1 MISAKRS
8 LFPLVLLFI
17 FMILLTSCGKSNN
30 SFTPSN
36 TDEPS
41 TTITTSSDDNPTP
54 TTKEEDETA
63 NMTLT
68 LIIGN
73 TLVDVFWLDNESVKD
88 LKKHAKDGLTIE
100 LHQYGDFE
108 QTGLLE
114 FTLVSNDTNMNVGPG
129 DIVLYNS
136 NQICLYYDN
145 NSWSFT
151 KLGHINLSKSE
162 LRELLAEEDAV
173 TITLGLI

>member
-1 MISAKRS
+1 MHYQTNMKKLLIFLLTIIS
-8 LFPLVLLFI
+8 I
-17 FMILLTSCGKSNN
+17 TLTSCGKSN
-30 SFTPSN
+30 STPTPT
-36 TDEPS
+36 TDESS
-41 TTITTSSDDNPTP
+41 TTITTPSGDNQ
-54 TTKEEDETA
+54 TTTTEEVDETA

-68 LIIGN
+68 LKIGN

-88 LKKHAKDGLTIE
+88 LKKHAKEGLTIE
-100 LHQYGDFE
+100 LHQYGNFE
-108 QTGLLE
+108 QTGLLG
-114 FTLVSNDTNMNVGPG
+114 FNLVSNDTQMSVGPG

-173 TITLGLI
+173 TITLGLK

>member
-1 MISAKRS
+1 MFMKGTIIFLIIIST
-8 LFPLVLLFI
+8 LVA
-17 FMILLTSCGKSNN
+17 CGKSN
-30 SFTPSN
+30 STPTPT

-41 TTITTSSDDNPTP
+41 TTITTPSDDNPTN
-54 TTKEEDETA
+54 TTEEEDETA

-68 LIIGN
+68 LKIGN

-108 QTGLLE
+108 QTGLLG

-162 LRELLAEEDAV
+162 LRELLAEED
-173 TITLGLI
+173 TLIITLGLK

>member
-1 MISAKRS
+1 MKK
-8 LFPLVLLFI
+8 LYLLFLA
-17 FMILLTSCGKSNN
+17 ILLITLASCGKSND
-30 SFTPSN
+30 SPIQPTA
-36 TDEPS
+36 DEPS
-41 TTITTSSDDNPTP
+41 TTITTPSDDNPT
-54 TTKEEDETA
+54 TTTEEEDETA

-68 LIIGN
+68 LKIGD
-73 TLVDVFWLDNESVKD
+73 TIVEIFWLDNESVKD

-108 QTGLLE
+108 QTGLLG
-114 FTLVSNDTNMNVGPG
+114 FTLTSNDTQMNVGAG

-162 LRELLAEEDAV
+162 LRELLAEEDTV
-173 TITLGLI
+173 TITIGLK

>member
-1 MISAKRS
+1 MFMKRTITILISLIIISTLIA
-8 LFPLVLLFI
+8 
-17 FMILLTSCGKSNN
+17 CGKSNN
-30 SFTPSN
+30 IPTPT

-41 TTITTSSDDNPTP
+41 TTITTPSDDNPTN
-54 TTKEEDETA
+54 TTEEEDETA

-68 LIIGN
+68 LKIGN

-108 QTGLLE
+108 QTGLLG

-162 LRELLAEEDAV
+162 LRELLAEED
-173 TITLGLI
+173 TLIITLGLK

>member
-1 MISAKRS
+1 MLIT
-8 LFPLVLLFI
+8 
-17 FMILLTSCGKSNN
+17 MTSCDKSN
-30 SFTPSN
+30 SSSIQPT
-36 TDEPS
+36 TDDPS
-41 TTITTSSDDNPTP
+41 TTITTPTDDNPT
-54 TTKEEDETA
+54 TTTEEVVETA

-68 LIIGN
+68 LKIGN

-108 QTGLLE
+108 QTGSLG
-114 FTLVSNDTNMNVGPG
+114 FALVSNDSNMSVGPG
-129 DIVLYNS
+129 EVVLYNS

-173 TITLGLI
+173 TITLGLK

>member
-1 MISAKRS
+1 MKKLLTILLAITLIS
-8 LFPLVLLFI
+8 
-17 FMILLTSCGKSNN
+17 LTSCDKSNN
-30 SFTPSN
+30 SPTQTT

-41 TTITTSSDDNPTP
+41 TTITTPFEDNPTT

-68 LIIGN
+68 LKIGN
-73 TLVDVFWLDNESVKD
+73 TLVDVFWLDNETVKD

-108 QTGLLE
+108 QTGSLE
-114 FTLVSNDTNMNVGPG
+114 FALVSNDSNMSVGPG

-151 KLGHINLSKSE
+151 KLGHINLSKTE
-162 LRELLAEEDAV
+162 LRELLAEEDTV
-173 TITLGLI
+173 TITIGLK

>member
-1 MISAKRS
+1 MKKR
-8 LFPLVLLFI
+8 LTFLIAIMLI
-17 FMILLTSCGKSNN
+17 ALTSCGKSNN
-30 SFTPSN
+30 IPIQT

-41 TTITTSSDDNPTP
+41 ATITTPSDDNQTT

-68 LIIGN
+68 LKIGN

-108 QTGLLE
+108 QTGSLG
-114 FTLVSNDTNMNVGPG
+114 FALVSNDSNMSVGPG

-151 KLGHINLSKSE
+151 KLGHINLSKTE
-162 LRELLAEEDAV
+162 LRELLAEEDTV
-173 TITLGLI
+173 TITIGLK

>member
-1 MISAKRS
+1 MKKLLTLFLAIMLIS
-8 LFPLVLLFI
+8 
-17 FMILLTSCGKSNN
+17 LTSCGKNSN
-30 SFTPSN
+30 SPIQST

-41 TTITTSSDDNPTP
+41 TTITTPSDDTQ
-54 TTKEEDETA
+54 TTKEDETA
-63 NMTLT
+63 YMILT
-68 LIIGN
+68 LKIGN

-108 QTGLLE
+108 QTGLLG
-114 FTLVSNDTNMNVGPG
+114 FTLTSNDTQMNVGAG

-162 LRELLAEEDAV
+162 LRELLAEEDTV
-173 TITLGLI
+173 TITIVLK

>member
-17 FMILLTSCGKSNN
+17 FMILRTSCDRSNN
-30 SFTPSN
+30 SSTQPS

-41 TTITTSSDDNPTP
+41 TTITTPSDDNPT
-54 TTKEEDETA
+54 TTTEEVDETA
-63 NMTLT
+63 NMTLI
-68 LIIGN
+68 LKIGN

-88 LKKHAKDGLTIE
+88 LKKHAKEGLTIE
-100 LHQYGDFE
+100 LHQYGNFE
-108 QTGLLE
+108 QTGLLG
-114 FTLVSNDTNMNVGPG
+114 FNLVSNDAQMSVGPG

-145 NSWSFT
+145 NSWPFT

-162 LRELLAEEDAV
+162 LRELLAEEDTV
-173 TITLGLI
+173 TITIGLK

>member
-17 FMILLTSCGKSNN
+17 FMILLTSCGRSNN
-30 SFTPSN
+30 SSTQPS

-41 TTITTSSDDNPTP
+41 TTITNPSDDNPT
-54 TTKEEDETA
+54 TTTEEEDETA
-63 NMTLT
+63 NMTLS
-68 LIIGN
+68 LKIGD
-73 TLVDVFWLDNESVKD
+73 TLVDVFWLDNDSVKA
-88 LKKHAKDGLTIE
+88 LKKLAKDGLTIE
-100 LHQYGDFE
+100 LHQYGNFE
-108 QTGLLE
+108 QTGSLG
-114 FTLVSNDTNMNVGPG
+114 TTIASNDTQMGVGPG

-162 LRELLAEEDAV
+162 LRELLAEEDTV
-173 TITLGLI
+173 IITLGLK

>member
-1 MISAKRS
+1 MKKLLTILLAITLIS
-8 LFPLVLLFI
+8 
-17 FMILLTSCGKSNN
+17 LTSCGKSN
-30 SFTPSN
+30 STPTPT

-41 TTITTSSDDNPTP
+41 TTITTLSDDNQ
-54 TTKEEDETA
+54 TTKEDETA
-63 NMTLT
+63 YMILT
-68 LIIGN
+68 LKIGN
-73 TLVDVFWLDNESVKD
+73 TSVDVFWLDNESVKD
-88 LKKHAKDGLTIE
+88 LKKHAKEGLTIE

-108 QTGLLE
+108 QTGLLG
-114 FTLVSNDTNMNVGPG
+114 FTLVSNDTEMNVGPG

-162 LRELLAEEDAV
+162 LRELLAEEDTV
-173 TITLGLI
+173 TITIGLK

>member
-1 MISAKRS
+1 MKKSFILLIILFLIS
-8 LFPLVLLFI
+8 
-17 FMILLTSCGKSNN
+17 LTSCGNLN
-30 SFTPSN
+30 STPTPT

-41 TTITTSSDDNPTP
+41 ITITNPSEDNQ
-54 TTKEEDETA
+54 TTKEDETA
-63 NMTLT
+63 NMKLT
-68 LIIGN
+68 LKIGN

-88 LKKHAKDGLTIE
+88 LKKHAKEGLTIE
-100 LHQYGDFE
+100 LHQYGNFE
-108 QTGLLE
+108 QTDLLG
-114 FTLVSNDTNMNVGPG
+114 FNLVSNDTQMSVGPG

-162 LRELLAEEDAV
+162 LRELLAEEDTV
-173 TITLGLI
+173 TITIGLK

>member
-1 MISAKRS
+1 MKFVKIC
-8 LFPLVLLFI
+8 FVIGCLVLSFCLV
-17 FMILLTSCGKSNN
+17 SCNKNIN
-30 SFTPSN
+30 SPTQPT

-41 TTITTSSDDNPTP
+41 TTITTPSDDNPT
-54 TTKEEDETA
+54 TTTEEEDETA

-68 LIIGN
+68 LKIGS

-108 QTGLLE
+108 QTGLLG
-114 FTLVSNDTNMNVGPG
+114 FTLVSNDTEMNVGPG

-162 LRELLAEEDAV
+162 LRELLAEEDTV
-173 TITLGLI
+173 TITIGLK

>member
-1 MISAKRS
+1 MKK
-8 LFPLVLLFI
+8 LLTI
-17 FMILLTSCGKSNN
+17 LLAITLILLTSCGKSNN
-30 SFTPSN
+30 SPTQTT

-41 TTITTSSDDNPTP
+41 TTITTQLEDNPT
-54 TTKEEDETA
+54 TATKEEDETA

-68 LIIGN
+68 LEIGN

-100 LHQYGDFE
+100 LYQYGDFE
-108 QTGLLE
+108 QTGSLG
-114 FTLVSNDTNMNVGPG
+114 FALVSNDSNMSVGPE

-151 KLGHINLSKSE
+151 KLGHINLSKTG
-162 LRELLAEEDAV
+162 LRELLAEEDTV
-173 TITLGLI
+173 TITIGLK

>member
-1 MISAKRS
+1 MKK
-8 LFPLVLLFI
+8 VLTLLLAVMLI
-17 FMILLTSCGKSNN
+17 TLTSCGKSNN
-30 SFTPSN
+30 PSTQPT

-41 TTITTSSDDNPTP
+41 TTITTPSDDNPT
-54 TTKEEDETA
+54 TTTEEEDETA

-68 LIIGN
+68 LKIGN
-73 TLVDVFWLDNESVKD
+73 TLVDVFWLDNDSVKD

-100 LHQYGDFE
+100 LHQYGNFE
-108 QTGLLE
+108 QTGLLG

-136 NQICLYYDN
+136 NQVCLYYDN

-151 KLGHINLSKSE
+151 KLGHINLSKAE
-162 LRELLAEEDAV
+162 LRELLAEEDTV
-173 TITLGLI
+173 TITIGLK